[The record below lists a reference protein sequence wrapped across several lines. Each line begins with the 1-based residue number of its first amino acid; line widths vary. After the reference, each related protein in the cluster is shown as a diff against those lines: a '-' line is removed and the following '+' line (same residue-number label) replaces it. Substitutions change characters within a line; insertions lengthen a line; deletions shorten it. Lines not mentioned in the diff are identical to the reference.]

1 MKKILTIFSFLTL
14 FVFSAPLSLAAT
26 PTPTKGPTQKMPSDT
41 LTKEIT
47 NLKEKIASRVAEL
60 KLVEKRGVIGV
71 VTEVKD
77 TQITLND
84 IKGNTRFVDVDELT
98 KFIGSD
104 SKETSDISDIT
115 KGMKITVLGRYNK
128 QSQRLLARFVKETS
142 IPEFLSGT
150 IKTIDTS
157 NFAFTLADGKGKSTD
172 VDVENLTKTQTY
184 TREDGLTKAGFSKL
198 QAGDQLIVSG
208 FPDKNNPKRI
218 VATRVLILSDFR
230 AVDADTEAAS
240 PSPTTSTTR
249 KSATPTPEQ

>member
-1 MKKILTIFSFLTL
+1 MILFAL
-14 FVFSAPLSLAAT
+14 SATLSLAAET

-84 IKGNTRFVDVDELT
+84 VKGDTRFVDVDELT

-128 QSQRLLARFVKETS
+128 QSQRILARFVKQAS
-142 IPEFLSGT
+142 VPEFLSGT
-150 IKTIDTS
+150 IKSIDAS
-157 NFAFTLADGKGKSTD
+157 NFAFTLSDEKGKSTD
-172 VDVENLTKTQTY
+172 IDVENLTKTQIY
-184 TREDGLTKAGFSKL
+184 TKEDGIAKAGFSKL
-198 QAGDQLIVSG
+198 QIGDQVVVSG
-208 FPDKNNPKRI
+208 FPDKNNAKKI

-230 AVDADTEAAS
+230 KAEAITETT
-240 PSPTTSTTR
+240 SPTPTT
-249 KSATPTPEQ
+249 KAVLKQATPTPAQ